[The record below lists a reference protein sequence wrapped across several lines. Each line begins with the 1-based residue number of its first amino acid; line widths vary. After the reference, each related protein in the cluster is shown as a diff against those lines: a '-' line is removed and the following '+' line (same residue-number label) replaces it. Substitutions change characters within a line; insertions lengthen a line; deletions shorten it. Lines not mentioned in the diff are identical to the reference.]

1 MTGYLRGAKTIGT
14 TQADIV
20 SEHPNEPHGGSL
32 SQRLNALRAAVLGA
46 NDGIVST
53 AGVVLGVAGATTDHQ
68 AIMVAGVAAL
78 VAGAVS
84 MALGE
89 YVSVSSQR
97 DSERALVEKERREL
111 ADMPD
116 EEFAELVA
124 LYVSRG
130 LTQSTATVVA
140 RELTDKDALRAHLD
154 IELGIDP
161 DEFVS
166 PTVAAASSAV
176 SFVVGGLLPVA
187 AILLAPAAS
196 RVIITYLGVLVA
208 LGITGALGARMGG
221 APAGRAALRVMI
233 GGAIG
238 LLLTYGIGMLFGT
251 SLG

>member
-1 MTGYLRGAKTIGT
+1 M
-14 TQADIV
+14 

-46 NDGIVST
+46 NDGIAST

-196 RVIITYLGVLVA
+196 RVLITYLGVLVA

>member
-1 MTGYLRGAKTIGT
+1 M
-14 TQADIV
+14 

>member
-1 MTGYLRGAKTIGT
+1 M
-14 TQADIV
+14 

-97 DSERALVEKERREL
+97 DSERALVDKERREL

-124 LYVSRG
+124 LYVNRG
-130 LTQSTATVVA
+130 LSQSTATVVA

-196 RVIITYLGVLVA
+196 RVLITYLGVLVA

-221 APAGRAALRVMI
+221 ARAGRAALRVMI

>member
-1 MTGYLRGAKTIGT
+1 M
-14 TQADIV
+14 

-196 RVIITYLGVLVA
+196 RVLITYLGVLVA

>member
-1 MTGYLRGAKTIGT
+1 M
-14 TQADIV
+14 

-124 LYVSRG
+124 LYVNRG
-130 LTQSTATVVA
+130 LSQSTATVVA

-166 PTVAAASSAV
+166 PTVAAASSAL

-221 APAGRAALRVMI
+221 APAGRASLRVMI

-238 LLLTYGIGMLFGT
+238 LLLTYGIGMAFGT
-251 SLG
+251 TLG

>member
-1 MTGYLRGAKTIGT
+1 M
-14 TQADIV
+14 

-124 LYVSRG
+124 LYVNRG
-130 LTQSTATVVA
+130 LSQSTATVVA

-196 RVIITYLGVLVA
+196 RVLITYLGVLVA

-221 APAGRAALRVMI
+221 APAGRASLRVMI

-238 LLLTYGIGMLFGT
+238 LLLTYGIGMAFGT
-251 SLG
+251 TLG

>member
-1 MTGYLRGAKTIGT
+1 M
-14 TQADIV
+14 

-97 DSERALVEKERREL
+97 DSERALVDKERREL

-124 LYVSRG
+124 LYVNRG
-130 LTQSTATVVA
+130 LSQSTATVVA

-196 RVIITYLGVLVA
+196 RVLITYLGVLVA

>member
-1 MTGYLRGAKTIGT
+1 M
-14 TQADIV
+14 

-196 RVIITYLGVLVA
+196 CVIITYLGVLVA

>member
-1 MTGYLRGAKTIGT
+1 M
-14 TQADIV
+14 

-124 LYVSRG
+124 LYVNRG
-130 LTQSTATVVA
+130 LSQSTATVVA

-221 APAGRAALRVMI
+221 APAGRASLRVMI

-238 LLLTYGIGMLFGT
+238 LLLTYGIGMAFGT
-251 SLG
+251 TLG